1 MIARFFFMPVF
12 YVKPNRLYRVW
23 TRSGRLGYNTDAMRL
38 AEYRSKEFLLRRG
51 IPVPRGAVVE
61 TPAGAAA
68 EAERLGGRVAL
79 KAQVAA
85 GGRAKAG
92 GILFALGPEDAR
104 AKAETLLRTRLVTPQ
119 TGGRGS
125 AVRRI
130 LVEEA
135 SPLLAEF
142 YVGAALDRPAGRII
156 LLASPFGGTDIEETA
171 RIRPE
176 AVFREDIDPFGGL
189 KPYQAR
195 RLSFALGLTGEG
207 QTQAAAVFT
216 AVAAAFLEMD
226 AVLIEI
232 NPLGLI
238 EIGCLLALDAK
249 IELDDNAL
257 FRHPEFLAGAED
269 PEAGPAEIE
278 AARSGLRYVRLDG
291 DIGCLVNGAGLAMAM
306 ADLIRDCGG
315 RPADFLD
322 LGGGVSEAAVRTGF
336 GILLADPSIRSI
348 CINIFGGIVRC
359 ELVARGLV
367 AAAADA
373 GSRTPCVVRFE
384 GTNAAEGRAVLAGSG
399 LPFATADTMAEAA
412 EKAVAAA
419 RRGECR

>member
-291 DIGCLVNGAGLAMAM
+291 DIGCLVNGAGLAMATM
-306 ADLIRDCGG
+306 DIIQHHGG
-315 RPADFLD
+315 RPANFLD
-322 LGGGVSEAAVRTGF
+322 VGGGAQADKVAAALRI
-336 GILLADPSIRSI
+336 ILSDKNVKAVLF
-348 CINIFGGIVRC
+348 NIFGGITRC
-359 ELVARGLV
+359 DEVARGILAALKEVPTSVPMVARLV
-367 AAAADA
+367 
-373 GSRTPCVVRFE
+373 
-384 GTNAAEGRAVLAGSG
+384 GTNEAEGRAILADAHMG
-399 LPFATADTMAEAA
+399 TAETLDEAA
-412 EKAVAAA
+412 QKAVKAAH
-419 RRGECR
+419 GEITF